1 MDRVI
6 ASGAGKPAVVAQLT
20 ALRDKLDPFSLSDM
34 LERKIARIWSM
45 RSKAPKP
52 KWLKRWKMEDYKK
65 KLPVDPVL
73 KPVMPNWLETYEKLV
88 RRETTLQ
95 TW

>member
-1 MDRVI
+1 
-6 ASGAGKPAVVAQLT
+6 
-20 ALRDKLDPFSLSDM
+20 
-34 LERKIARIWSM
+34 M
-45 RSKAPKP
+45 RSKAPHP

-65 KLPVDPVL
+65 KLPVDLVL
-73 KPVMPNWLETYEKLV
+73 KPVIPNGLDTYEKMV